1 MDTLS
6 TLNTFPSSCK
16 RVIVCLQEYWVDED
30 FENSVL
36 HSELR
41 LELRSFGSKVLS
53 HANHIMVFSLPAW
66 FR

>member
-1 MDTLS
+1 MSNSMVSLEWIRAKLGRQTVLG
-6 TLNTFPSSCK
+6 
-16 RVIVCLQEYWVDED
+16 I
-30 FENSVL
+30 SVL

>member
-1 MDTLS
+1 MLFGVRSDRARRTLFRTVGM
-6 TLNTFPSSCK
+6 TLIP
-16 RVIVCLQEYWVDED
+16 I
-30 FENSVL
+30 SVL